1 MDTAKS
7 SKSGISR
14 KRPLRD
20 GNAVGGSIGPVDT
33 KKTNE
38 AVRHH
43 TDRGMKYNALED
55 EEK

>member
-1 MDTAKS
+1 MDMAKS
-7 SKSGISR
+7 SKRGISR